1 MILIGAIAGF
11 AAAAETGWAR
21 PLACRL
27 ARWPAWARR
36 WCLPCLRCR
45 WPPTRPPVGN
55 DHFGIGLSA
64 FIGQHYVSYACR
76 GSSRCRFALSDIP
89 VIGPVLFHQ
98 DAVVYL
104 SLAAFAL
111 VAWTLA
117 KTRLGLLLKAVGES
131 PEAAHAIGYPV
142 LAIRY
147 GAVVLFGGGQW
158 PGWLGP
164 ICPPCTPRWV
174 QNMSAGRGW
183 IAVAL
188 VVFCRLEA
196 GPPAAGAYLFGAV
209 TILQFHAQGL
219 GIALP
224 VQLLAALP
232 YLATIVVL
240 VLISRDR
247 RLLQLNLRRRWAS
260 PTCLRA
266 APLHRRIVRLA
277 RRVVRRLSRVGRQ
290 NPHLVVPDCS
300 PATLGAHN
308 TQREANT
315 MHKTLLL
322 ASAAAVPARAG
333 GRQASVSTPQWPAAA
348 DHRPPW
354 RFGLSA
360 RPRWKATP
368 RPSSWA
374 RLYRAGICDDQGRC

>member
-1 MILIGAIAGF
+1 MMDSMIPVLAGTLAAATPLIFAGLGELVAERSGVINLGVEGMILIGAIAGF
-11 AAAAETGWAR
+11 AAAAETGLGPAAGL
-21 PLACRL
+21 PAGALAGMGAALVFAVFALSL
-27 ARWPAWARR
+27 AANQAA
-36 WCLPCLRCR
+36 CGLAL
-45 WPPTRPPVGN
+45 TI
-55 DHFGIGLSA
+55 FGIGLSA
-64 FIGQHYVSYACR
+64 FIGQHYVSYSLP
-76 GSSRCRFALSDIP
+76 GLKPLSIPLLSDIP

-142 LAIRY
+142 LDIRY
-147 GAVVLFGGGQW
+147 GAVLFGGAMAGLA
-158 PGWLGP
+158 GAYLSTVY
-164 ICPPCTPRWV
+164 TPLWV

-188 VVFCRLEA
+188 VVFAAWKPGRLLL
-196 GPPAAGAYLFGAV
+196 GAYLFGAV

-247 RLLQLNLRRRWAS
+247 RLLQLNLPAS
-260 PTCLRA
+260 
-266 APLHRRIVRLA
+266 
-277 RRVVRRLSRVGRQ
+277 
-290 NPHLVVPDCS
+290 
-300 PATLGAHN
+300 LG
-308 TQREANT
+308 
-315 MHKTLLL
+315 KPYL
-322 ASAAAVPARAG
+322 P
-333 GRQASVSTPQWPAAA
+333 
-348 DHRPPW
+348 
-354 RFGLSA
+354 
-360 RPRWKATP
+360 
-368 RPSSWA
+368 
-374 RLYRAGICDDQGRC
+374 

>member
-1 MILIGAIAGF
+1 MMDSMIPVLAGTLAAATPLIFAGLGELVAERSGVINLGVEGMILIGAIAGF
-11 AAAAETGWAR
+11 AAAAETGLGPAAGL
-21 PLACRL
+21 PAGALAGMGAALVFAVFALSL
-27 ARWPAWARR
+27 AASQAA
-36 WCLPCLRCR
+36 CGLAL
-45 WPPTRPPVGN
+45 TI
-55 DHFGIGLSA
+55 FGIGLSA
-64 FIGQHYVSYACR
+64 FIGQHYVSYSLP
-76 GSSRCRFALSDIP
+76 GLKPLSIPLLSDIP

-111 VAWTLA
+111 VAWVLA

-147 GAVVLFGGGQW
+147 GAVLFGGAMAGLA
-158 PGWLGP
+158 GAYLSTVY
-164 ICPPCTPRWV
+164 TPLWV

-188 VVFCRLEA
+188 VVFAAWKPGRLLL
-196 GPPAAGAYLFGAV
+196 GAYLFGAV

-247 RLLQLNLRRRWAS
+247 RLLQLNLPAS
-260 PTCLRA
+260 
-266 APLHRRIVRLA
+266 
-277 RRVVRRLSRVGRQ
+277 
-290 NPHLVVPDCS
+290 
-300 PATLGAHN
+300 LG
-308 TQREANT
+308 
-315 MHKTLLL
+315 KPYL
-322 ASAAAVPARAG
+322 P
-333 GRQASVSTPQWPAAA
+333 
-348 DHRPPW
+348 
-354 RFGLSA
+354 
-360 RPRWKATP
+360 
-368 RPSSWA
+368 
-374 RLYRAGICDDQGRC
+374 

>member
-1 MILIGAIAGF
+1 MMDSMIPVLAGTLAAATPLIFAGLGELVAERSGVINLGVEGMILIGAIAGF
-11 AAAAETGWAR
+11 AAAAETGLGPAAGL
-21 PLACRL
+21 PAGALAGMGAALVFAVFALSL
-27 ARWPAWARR
+27 AANQAA
-36 WCLPCLRCR
+36 CGLAL
-45 WPPTRPPVGN
+45 TI
-55 DHFGIGLSA
+55 FGIGLSA
-64 FIGQHYVSYACR
+64 FIGQHYVSYSLP
-76 GSSRCRFALSDIP
+76 GLKPLSIPLLSDIP

-142 LAIRY
+142 LAICY
-147 GAVVLFGGGQW
+147 GAVLFGGAMAG
-158 PGWLGP
+158 LGGAYLSTVY
-164 ICPPCTPRWV
+164 TPLWV

-188 VVFCRLEA
+188 VVFAAWKPGRLLL
-196 GPPAAGAYLFGAV
+196 GAYLFGAV

-247 RLLQLNLRRRWAS
+247 RLLQLNLPAS
-260 PTCLRA
+260 
-266 APLHRRIVRLA
+266 
-277 RRVVRRLSRVGRQ
+277 
-290 NPHLVVPDCS
+290 
-300 PATLGAHN
+300 LG
-308 TQREANT
+308 
-315 MHKTLLL
+315 KPYL
-322 ASAAAVPARAG
+322 P
-333 GRQASVSTPQWPAAA
+333 
-348 DHRPPW
+348 
-354 RFGLSA
+354 
-360 RPRWKATP
+360 
-368 RPSSWA
+368 
-374 RLYRAGICDDQGRC
+374 

>member
-1 MILIGAIAGF
+1 MMDSMIPVLAGTLAAATPLIFAGLGELVAERSGVINLGVEGMILIGAIAGF
-11 AAAAETGWAR
+11 AAAAETGLGPAAGL
-21 PLACRL
+21 PAGALAGMGAALVFAVFALSL
-27 ARWPAWARR
+27 AANQAA
-36 WCLPCLRCR
+36 CGLAL
-45 WPPTRPPVGN
+45 TI
-55 DHFGIGLSA
+55 FGIGLSA
-64 FIGQHYVSYACR
+64 FIGQHYVSYSLP
-76 GSSRCRFALSDIP
+76 GLKPLSIPLLSDIP

-142 LAIRY
+142 LTIRY
-147 GAVVLFGGGQW
+147 GAVLFGGAMAGLA
-158 PGWLGP
+158 GAYLSTVY
-164 ICPPCTPRWV
+164 TPLWV

-188 VVFCRLEA
+188 VVFAAWKPGRLLL
-196 GPPAAGAYLFGAV
+196 GAYLFGAV

-247 RLLQLNLRRRWAS
+247 RLLQLNLPAS
-260 PTCLRA
+260 
-266 APLHRRIVRLA
+266 
-277 RRVVRRLSRVGRQ
+277 
-290 NPHLVVPDCS
+290 
-300 PATLGAHN
+300 LG
-308 TQREANT
+308 
-315 MHKTLLL
+315 KPYL
-322 ASAAAVPARAG
+322 P
-333 GRQASVSTPQWPAAA
+333 
-348 DHRPPW
+348 
-354 RFGLSA
+354 
-360 RPRWKATP
+360 
-368 RPSSWA
+368 
-374 RLYRAGICDDQGRC
+374 

>member
-1 MILIGAIAGF
+1 MMDSMVPVLAGTLAAATPLIFAGLGELVAERSGVINLGVEGMILIGAIAGF
-11 AAAAETGWAR
+11 AAAAETGLGPAAGL
-21 PLACRL
+21 PAGALAGMGAALVFAVFALSL
-27 ARWPAWARR
+27 AANQAA
-36 WCLPCLRCR
+36 CGLAL
-45 WPPTRPPVGN
+45 TI
-55 DHFGIGLSA
+55 FGIGLSA
-64 FIGQHYVSYACR
+64 FIGQHYVSYSLP
-76 GSSRCRFALSDIP
+76 GLKPLSIPLLSDIP

-147 GAVVLFGGGQW
+147 GAVLFGGAMAGLA
-158 PGWLGP
+158 GAYLSTVY
-164 ICPPCTPRWV
+164 TPLWV

-188 VVFCRLEA
+188 VVFAAWKPGRLLL
-196 GPPAAGAYLFGAV
+196 GAYLFGAV

-247 RLLQLNLRRRWAS
+247 RLLQLNLPAS
-260 PTCLRA
+260 
-266 APLHRRIVRLA
+266 
-277 RRVVRRLSRVGRQ
+277 
-290 NPHLVVPDCS
+290 
-300 PATLGAHN
+300 LG
-308 TQREANT
+308 
-315 MHKTLLL
+315 KPYL
-322 ASAAAVPARAG
+322 P
-333 GRQASVSTPQWPAAA
+333 
-348 DHRPPW
+348 
-354 RFGLSA
+354 
-360 RPRWKATP
+360 
-368 RPSSWA
+368 
-374 RLYRAGICDDQGRC
+374 